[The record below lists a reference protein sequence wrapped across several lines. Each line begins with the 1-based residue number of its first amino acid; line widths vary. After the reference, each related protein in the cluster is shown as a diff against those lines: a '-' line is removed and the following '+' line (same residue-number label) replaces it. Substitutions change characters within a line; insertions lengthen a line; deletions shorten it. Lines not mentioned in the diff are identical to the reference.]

1 MAASE
6 NTRFKDFVERVIG
19 KTSLELA
26 GGKLAIA
33 FQEETTRNN
42 LAIAEYLDTFVPR
55 WNWWKGKKGGHLI
68 SPFIE
73 AQGVHIFKIWLSFVF
88 PFVYHRLLIDC
99 KKGGSMVDCQGF
111 IRYTYTQEERQL
123 LKQICAQFK
132 ITMPE
137 REVTRILITNAI
149 KSLDPT
155 ISKIIENKYRI
166 FIDTIDFFEE
176 NDNNLA
182 IQVGFV
188 GRIG

>member
-1 MAASE
+1 MAESE
-6 NTRFKDFVERVIG
+6 NTRFKDFVTRVIE
-19 KTSLELA
+19 KSRLELA
-26 GGKLAIA
+26 GGKLAMA
-33 FQEETTRNN
+33 FQEEATRND
-42 LAIAEYLDTFVPR
+42 LLIAEVLNTFMPR
-55 WNWWKGKKGGHLI
+55 WEWWKGKKGGHQI

-73 AQGVHIFKIWLSFVF
+73 EQGVHIFKIWLSLVF
-88 PFVYHRLLIDC
+88 PFVYHRLQIEC
-99 KKGGSMVDCQGF
+99 QKGGSMVDTQGF
-111 IRYTYTQEERQL
+111 IRYTYNPEERQL
-123 LKQICAQFK
+123 IKEICEHFK

-166 FIDTIDFFEE
+166 FIDKIDFSEE
-176 NDNNLA
+176 KNEDLS

>member
-1 MAASE
+1 MAETE

-19 KTSLELA
+19 KSGLELA

-33 FQEETTRNN
+33 FQEEATRNDLLIVEVLN
-42 LAIAEYLDTFVPR
+42 TFLPR
-55 WNWWKGKKGGHLI
+55 WEWWKGKKGGHQI

-73 AQGVHIFKIWLSFVF
+73 EQGVHIFKIWLSFIF
-88 PFVYHRLLIDC
+88 PFVYRRLQVDC

-111 IRYTYTQEERQL
+111 IRYTYNPEERQL
-123 LKQICAQFK
+123 IKGICEQFK

-137 REVTRILITNAI
+137 QDVARILITNAI
-149 KSLDPT
+149 KTLDPT

-166 FIDTIDFFEE
+166 FIDKIDFLEE
-176 NDNNLA
+176 QNENLS